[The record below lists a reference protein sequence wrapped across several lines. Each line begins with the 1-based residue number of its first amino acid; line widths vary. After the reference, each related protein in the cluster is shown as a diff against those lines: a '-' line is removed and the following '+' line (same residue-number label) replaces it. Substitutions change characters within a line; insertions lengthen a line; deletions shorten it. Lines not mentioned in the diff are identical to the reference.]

1 MAENKLRTS
10 AQISEDEMFWLF
22 GVEFGMIDCSINSMD
37 DLEKLVDKQY
47 TKQQIIDL
55 TLNPAL

>member
-1 MAENKLRTS
+1 MANDKLRTS
-10 AQISEDEMFWLF
+10 AQISEDIMFWLF
-22 GVEFGMIDCSINSMD
+22 GVEFGMIDCSVKSMD